1 MFEKLKEI
9 LVDEMQIKEDLIK
22 MDAELV
28 NDLGMN
34 SIELSELVLACE
46 EKFGIEIDEERAK
59 DFVFVKDVV
68 DYMEEITG

>member
-59 DFVFVKDVV
+59 DFVAVKDVV

>member
-22 MDAELV
+22 LDAELI

-59 DFVFVKDVV
+59 EFVTVNDVV
-68 DYMEEITG
+68 VYMEEIAE

>member
-46 EKFGIEIDEERAK
+46 EKFGIEIDEDRAK
-59 DFVFVKDVV
+59 EFVTVKDVV
-68 DYMEEITG
+68 DYMEEIAE

>member
-59 DFVFVKDVV
+59 DFVVVKDVV

>member
-9 LVDEMQIKEDLIK
+9 LVEDMQIKENLIT
-22 MDAELV
+22 MDAELI
-28 NDLGMN
+28 NDLDMN

-59 DFVFVKDVV
+59 NFVTVKDVV
-68 DYMEEITG
+68 EYMEELA

>member
-9 LVDEMQIKEDLIK
+9 LVDDMQIKENLIT
-22 MDAELV
+22 MDAELI
-28 NDLGMN
+28 NDLDMN

-59 DFVFVKDVV
+59 NFVTVKDVV
-68 DYMEEITG
+68 EYMEELA

>member
-59 DFVFVKDVV
+59 DFVVVKDVV
-68 DYMEEITG
+68 DYMEEIAG

>member
-9 LVDEMQIKEDLIK
+9 LVEEMQIKEELIK
-22 MDAELV
+22 NDAELV

-59 DFVFVKDVV
+59 EFVTVKDVV
-68 DYMEEITG
+68 DYMEEIAG

>member
-59 DFVFVKDVV
+59 DFVVVKDVV
-68 DYMEEITG
+68 DYMEDLTG

>member
-22 MDAELV
+22 PEAELV

-59 DFVFVKDVV
+59 DFLTVNDVV
-68 DYMEEITG
+68 SYMEEIAG

>member
-9 LVDEMQIKEDLIK
+9 LVDEMQIKEELIK
-22 MDAELV
+22 LDAELI

-46 EKFGIEIDEERAK
+46 ETFSVEIDEERAK
-59 DFVFVKDVV
+59 DFVTVEDVV
-68 DYMEEITG
+68 KYMEELAV

>member
-9 LVDEMQIKEDLIK
+9 LVDDMQIKENLIT
-22 MDAELV
+22 MDAELI
-28 NDLGMN
+28 NDLDMN

-59 DFVFVKDVV
+59 NFVTVKDVV
-68 DYMEEITG
+68 DYMEELA